1 MISARYFLPALFLI
15 SPLSAPAQDFGGDVI
30 MTTMGNIGIQSA
42 MRSSQR
48 QLDRQR
54 RVTPRS
60 PAVQPRIISPAEERS
75 LDYVVSLPNRKRN
88 LAAFAAKSRATD
100 PEDSRK
106 MTTLF
111 AANDVIG
118 LADRDMRKLGL
129 RADNVADAY
138 ALWWANAWLASRG
151 RDDDLPPAQMR
162 AISRQAA
169 ASLLATPEFANAT
182 NSQKQEM
189 AEALIVQTI
198 LISSAVGVYKE
209 QPEMMERLKAAVVQ
223 GAQASQLDL
232 LAMDLT
238 PAGFNLR

>member
-15 SPLSAPAQDFGGDVI
+15 SPLAAPAQDFGGDVI

-48 QLDRQR
+48 QLDGQR

-60 PAVQPRIISPAEERS
+60 PAVQPRISPAQELS

-100 PEDSRK
+100 PEGSRK

-182 NSQKQEM
+182 NPQKQEM

-209 QPEMMERLKAAVVQ
+209 QPEMMERLKAAVIQ
-223 GAQASQLDL
+223 GALASQLDL

-238 PAGFNLR
+238 PAGFKLR